1 MTTMLKTSLYSVVLA
16 ASIAAPCSAK
26 TPAET
31 SVQHPNLNSTLWYQT
46 SAEFR
51 ANSLQSY
58 KMATL
63 QLSALLADKSQTALL
78 TQTSGYQQ
86 LPAAVIVDIDETI
99 LDNSATAASD
109 VQRGFVGFDAAQW
122 NQWVLAAKAPAVP
135 GAVAFLNKAAELGI
149 RVLFISNREC
159 KGDKT
164 TACPQQDATINNLKA
179 VGVTQVDAEHVWLKG
194 EQADWTSEKESRR
207 LIAQKQYRV
216 IMLAGDDL
224 GDFLPNVKKD
234 ITPEQRFALVEKYQ
248 DYWGGRWIMLANP
261 TYGSWETILQAPK
274 TQYLRDVKR

>member
-1 MTTMLKTSLYSVVLA
+1 MTTSIKATLFTMVFALPLA
-16 ASIAAPCSAK
+16 AK
-26 TPAET
+26 TAVDNT
-31 SVQHPNLNSTLWYQT
+31 MAHPNANSTLWYQT

-63 QLSALLADKSQTALL
+63 QLPALLADKSQTALL
-78 TQTSGYQQ
+78 TQTANYQQ
-86 LPAAVIVDIDETI
+86 LPTAVIVDIDETI

-109 VQRGFVGFDAAQW
+109 VKRGFVGFDATQW
-122 NQWVLAAKAPAVP
+122 NDWVLAAKAPAVP
-135 GAVAFLNKAAELGI
+135 GSVAFLNKASELGI

-159 KGDKT
+159 KATKT
-164 TACPQQDATINNLKA
+164 DACPQQDATIQNLKA
-179 VGVTQVDAEHVWLKG
+179 VGVKQVDADHVWLKG

-207 LIAQKQYRV
+207 LQAQQQYRV

-234 ITPEQRFALVEKYQ
+234 ITPAQRFALVDKYQ
-248 DYWGGRWIMLANP
+248 DFWGSRWIMLTNP

-274 TQYLRDVKR
+274 TQYLRDVKE

>member
-1 MTTMLKTSLYSVVLA
+1 MTTSIKATLFTMVFALPLA
-16 ASIAAPCSAK
+16 AK
-26 TPAET
+26 TAVDNT
-31 SVQHPNLNSTLWYQT
+31 MAHPNANSTLWYQT

-63 QLSALLADKSQTALL
+63 QLPALLADKSQTALL
-78 TQTSGYQQ
+78 TQTANYQQ
-86 LPAAVIVDIDETI
+86 LPTAVIVDIDETI

-109 VQRGFVGFDAAQW
+109 VKRGFVGFDATQW
-122 NQWVLAAKAPAVP
+122 NDWVLAAKAPAVP
-135 GAVAFLNKAAELGI
+135 GSVAFLNKASELGI

-159 KGDKT
+159 KATKT
-164 TACPQQDATINNLKA
+164 VACPQQDATIQNLKA
-179 VGVTQVDAEHVWLKG
+179 VGVKQVDADHVWLKG

-207 LIAQKQYRV
+207 LQAQQQYRV

-234 ITPEQRFALVEKYQ
+234 ITPAQRFALVDKYQ
-248 DYWGGRWIMLANP
+248 DFWGSRWIMLTNP

-274 TQYLRDVKR
+274 TQYLRDVKQ

>member
-1 MTTMLKTSLYSVVLA
+1 MTTSIKTSLFVMVFAMPLA
-16 ASIAAPCSAK
+16 AKTSIDTTMA
-26 TPAET
+26 
-31 SVQHPNLNSTLWYQT
+31 HPNANSTLWYQT

-63 QLSALLADKSQTALL
+63 QLPALLADKSQTALL
-78 TQTSGYQQ
+78 TQTANYQQ

-109 VQRGFVGFDAAQW
+109 VKRGFVGFDGTQW
-122 NQWVLAAKAPAVP
+122 NDWVLAAKAPAVP
-135 GAVAFLNKAAELGI
+135 GAVAFLNKASELGI

-159 KGDKT
+159 KAAKAA
-164 TACPQQDATINNLKA
+164 ACPQQDATIQNLKA
-179 VGVTQVDAEHVWLKG
+179 VGVQQVDAEHVWLKG

-207 LIAQKQYRV
+207 LLAQQQYRV

-234 ITPEQRFALVEKYQ
+234 ITPTQRFALVDKYQ
-248 DYWGGRWIMLANP
+248 DYWGSRWIMLTNP

-274 TQYLRDVKR
+274 TQYLRDVKQ